1 MHKYGTAID
10 GRAECFNAVS
20 AQENHTKKNENLG
33 SPLKDFCW

>member
-20 AQENHTKKNENLG
+20 AQENHTKKM
-33 SPLKDFCW
+33 KI